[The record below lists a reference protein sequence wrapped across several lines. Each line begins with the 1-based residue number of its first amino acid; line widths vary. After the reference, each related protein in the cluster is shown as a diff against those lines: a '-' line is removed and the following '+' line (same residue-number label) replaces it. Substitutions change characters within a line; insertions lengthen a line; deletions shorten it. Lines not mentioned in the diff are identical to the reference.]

1 MYRQDSDPPLDDIRD
16 GTTVDHEPLR
26 HLKSD
31 GLEPIPPDVVY
42 CFVDLKVVVPR
53 ERYERDVSRDVD
65 RQSSLVNPQSS
76 ILNPQSSILKSP
88 LNTCEKLAPR
98 NDKAEA
104 VTRSEEQLSSGDD
117 TRTSDRIVQL
127 GVM

>member
-31 GLEPIPPDVVY
+31 GLDPIPPDVVY

-76 ILNPQSSILKSP
+76 ILNPQSSILNPQSSNLRSTP
-88 LNTCEKLAPR
+88 ARNLHPEMTKL
-98 NDKAEA
+98 K
-104 VTRSEEQLSSGDD
+104 Q
-117 TRTSDRIVQL
+117 
-127 GVM
+127 